1 MPTHLPQSPQWPQR
15 NQTMDQALCVLLDS
29 MKAVDLNPKLSGLRH
44 VLLALN
50 MVRVETGEVITMR
63 DAASIQFLPG
73 T

>member
-1 MPTHLPQSPQWPQR
+1 
-15 NQTMDQALCVLLDS
+15 MDQALCVLLDS

-44 VLLALN
+44 VLPAWN
-50 MVRVETGEVITMR
+50 MVRVETGEVSTMR